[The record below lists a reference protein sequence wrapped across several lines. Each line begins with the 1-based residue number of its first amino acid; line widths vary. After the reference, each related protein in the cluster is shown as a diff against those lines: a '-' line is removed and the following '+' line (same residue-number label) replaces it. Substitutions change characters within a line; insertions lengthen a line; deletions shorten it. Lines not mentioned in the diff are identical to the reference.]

1 MGLFSKK
8 LKARVAAIP
17 CARGAFRFDKPLAMP
32 VDITINPQGVTSDA
46 LLAAIP
52 DFPSS
57 LPCSDFP
64 PSLTEESDEGMWL
77 RSGGMAVARSPADHD
92 VVLGGLLFAAAF
104 NRSPGRRLFISIELE
119 GVGVAKQHRGRGIG
133 RLLGIITS
141 EYLRCVCDTV
151 IEWYAPLE
159 LDVTVSADFNSE
171 GGENVYYNFYQNFE
185 SLGERSGAN
194 VIDDSG
200 Y

>member
-1 MGLFSKK
+1 MGLFSEK
-8 LKARVAAIP
+8 LKARIAAIP

-32 VDITINPQGVTSDA
+32 VDITINPEEVTSNA

-57 LPCSDFP
+57 LPCSDFS

-77 RSGGMAVARSPADHD
+77 LSGGMAVARSLADPD
-92 VVLGGLLFAAAF
+92 VLLGGLIFAAEF
-104 NRSPGRRLFISIELE
+104 NRSPSRRMFISIELE
-119 GVGVAKQHRGRGIG
+119 AVGVAAQHRGRGIG
-133 RLLGIITS
+133 CLLGIITS
-141 EYLRCVCDTV
+141 EYLRCMCDIV

-171 GGENVYYNFYQNFE
+171 GGEKVYYNFYQNFE
-185 SLGERSGAN
+185 SLGERFGAN